1 MWGGV
6 KCGDEMWGGAVS
18 ECNGEEV
25 GWGEVHVGWGEV
37 WGCGVG
43 RRVVGWGVGMWG
55 EV

>member
-43 RRVVGWGVGMWG
+43 LGLWGGA
-55 EV
+55 